1 MNLLSDSREVAEA
14 FIEACSWC
22 ERFAF
27 CTPALDS
34 ELGKWGAFRTLVEN
48 ASKLTVAV
56 VGLDGMV
63 TEPHALAEL
72 QAHDALRL
80 VPAADGSFRAH
91 AYRFEK
97 GDRVRV
103 MLGAGAFVRPGLM
116 APLGAVLW
124 WEGAALDPF
133 AAQVERLIEKA
144 RGLAHVPT
152 PDELSEYSEAWF
164 EAAPLREEIAMIGA
178 PFIRGTARDAEVPEL
193 EAIVDEREIRHAMKA
208 VQEQLKAVATERRR
222 QTVGFPGGNVTK
234 TIHWSAPLKLWAMF
248 DTARNRY
255 WNAFGIARPDRDKS
269 LAITVEVNPP
279 IEGLNRKV
287 GGAFGRDPA
296 TGELYFLH
304 RGRIGGGQKG
314 IGQELFWNRFRGGV
328 LLREPDRDE
337 PSRVVVVGKI
347 GAPTFPRDLASFV
360 HEVSRIKAS
369 A

>member
-1 MNLLSDSREVAEA
+1 MKLLSDPREVADA

-34 ELGKWGAFRTLVEN
+34 ELGKWSAFRALIEN
-48 ASKLTVAV
+48 SRKLDVAV
-56 VGLDGMV
+56 VALDGMV

-91 AYRFEK
+91 VYRFER
-97 GDRVRV
+97 GDRVRI
-103 MLGAGAFVRPGLM
+103 MLGAGGFVRPGLM
-116 APLGAVLW
+116 TSFEALMW
-124 WEGAALDPF
+124 WEGSALEAF
-133 AAQVERLIEKA
+133 AAQAEQLIEKA
-144 RGLAHVPT
+144 RALAHVPT
-152 PDELSEYSEAWF
+152 REELSDYSEAWF
-164 EAAPLREEIAMIGA
+164 AATPLRQEISLVGA
-178 PFIRGTARDAEVPEL
+178 PFIRGTAHDAEIPEL
-193 EAIVDEREIRHAMKA
+193 EAVVEEREIRRAMRA
-208 VQEQLKAVATERRR
+208 VQEQLKSVATERRK

-234 TIHWSAPLKLWAMF
+234 TIHWSATLGMWALF
-248 DTARNRY
+248 DTAENRY
-255 WNAFGIARPDRDKS
+255 WNAFGVARPDKDRS
-269 LAITVEVNPP
+269 LPITVEVNPP
-279 IEGLNRKV
+279 LDGLNRKM
-287 GGAFGRDPA
+287 GGAFGRDPV

-314 IGQELFWNRFRGGV
+314 IGQELFWSRFRGGV
-328 LLREPDRDE
+328 ALREPDRDE

-347 GAPTFPRDLASFV
+347 GAPTFPRDVASFV